1 MMTKIRAD
9 EYLFK
14 HYNLGTIED
23 VRRLI
28 MAGKVLN
35 NNEPIYKVSD
45 MIKVEKSSIRFKNV
59 KEYVSRGGIKLK
71 AAIQEFS
78 IDFKNKVV
86 LDIGSSTGGF
96 TDCSLKYGATHVY
109 AVDVGTNQLDYK
121 LRVDDRVTV
130 MERTNFKE
138 TQISDFNQ
146 LPDII
151 TIDVSFTSVVPI
163 LNHITELF
171 NHEYIVIALIKPQFE
186 SYLEEKED
194 TLIIQN
200 VETKKNVIRRV
211 VRTCTDLN
219 LSTIDVIHS
228 PITGTKG
235 NEEFLLY
242 VNNDSKRQ
250 IVTNEQIECLF

>member
-1 MMTKIRAD
+1 MTKIRAD

-14 HYNLGTIED
+14 HYSLGTIED

-28 MAGKVLN
+28 MDGKVLN
-35 NNEPIYKVSD
+35 NNEPIYKASD
-45 MIKVEKSSIRFKNV
+45 MIKTENASIRFKNV

-78 IDFKNKVV
+78 IDLNNKTV

-96 TDCSLKYGATHVY
+96 TDCSLKHGATHVY

-130 MERTNFKE
+130 MEQTNFKD
-138 TQISDFNQ
+138 TVISDFKQ
-146 LPDII
+146 LPDVL
-151 TIDVSFTSVVPI
+151 TIDVSFTSIVPI
-163 LNHITELF
+163 INHITELF
-171 NHEYIVIALIKPQFE
+171 NHEYTVIALIKPQFE

-211 VRTCTDLN
+211 VGACTDLN

-242 VNNDSKRQ
+242 IKNNSSRQ
-250 IVTNEQIECLF
+250 TVTNKQIESLF